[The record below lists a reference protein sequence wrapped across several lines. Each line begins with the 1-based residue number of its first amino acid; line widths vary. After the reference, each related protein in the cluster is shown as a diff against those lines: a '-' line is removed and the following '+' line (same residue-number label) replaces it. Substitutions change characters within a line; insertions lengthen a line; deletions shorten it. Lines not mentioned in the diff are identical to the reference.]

1 MVFLLAYCI
10 SLLCRTKVINQIYSG
25 HSLGRSGHPYTPP
38 PGSVPGDADRST
50 LCPMGSRCPGLNV
63 AFLDA
68 FGSDQGSIKAFN
80 TSSIRQTQICSIDYL
95 DLLYIMHKFNCYICA
110 YLLNN
115 AMSTAFRSVC
125 SSSAYISTI
134 LWTFHAVTTLA
145 FPSLEAP
152 EHPCTCLRSAAL
164 SVVVCPAAVLL
175 ALALSQPFRKLLLQR
190 ISSWHLCRSDY

>member
-38 PGSVPGDADRST
+38 PGSVSGFH
-50 LCPMGSRCPGLNV
+50 CPGLNV

-80 TSSIRQTQICSIDYL
+80 TPSIRQTQICSIDYL
-95 DLLYIMHKFNCYICA
+95 DFLYIMHKFNCYICA
-110 YLLNN
+110 YLLNI

-125 SSSAYISTI
+125 SCSAYISTI
-134 LWTFHAVTTLA
+134 LCTFHSVITPA
-145 FPSLEAP
+145 FPSLESP
-152 EHPCTCLRSAAL
+152 EHSCTCLRSAAL
-164 SVVVCPAAVLL
+164 SAVVCLAAALL
-175 ALALSQPFRKLLLQR
+175 V
-190 ISSWHLCRSDY
+190 

>member
-1 MVFLLAYCI
+1 MG
-10 SLLCRTKVINQIYSG
+10 RSG

-110 YLLNN
+110 YLLN
-115 AMSTAFRSVC
+115 AAIFTFFRSVC
-125 SSSAYISTI
+125 SCSAYISAI
-134 LWTFHAVTTLA
+134 PCTFHAVITPA

-152 EHPCTCLRSAAL
+152 ERPCTCPRSAAL
-164 SVVVCPAAVLL
+164 SVVVCPVVVLL
-175 ALALSQPFRKLLLQR
+175 ELVPFLPFRKLLLQR
-190 ISSWHLCRSDY
+190 ISSWHLCRPDY

>member
-1 MVFLLAYCI
+1 MG
-10 SLLCRTKVINQIYSG
+10 RSG

-38 PGSVPGDADRST
+38 PGSVSGDVDRAT

-80 TSSIRQTQICSIDYL
+80 TSSIRQTQICSIDRF

-110 YLLNN
+110 YLLNT

-125 SSSAYISTI
+125 SPSAHISTI
-134 LWTFHAVTTLA
+134 LCTFHAVITPA
-145 FPSLEAP
+145 FPSP
-152 EHPCTCLRSAAL
+152 EVPERPCTYPQSAAL
-164 SVVVCPAAVLL
+164 S
-175 ALALSQPFRKLLLQR
+175 ALAFRCSLLRSVRLVRSIR
-190 ISSWHLCRSDY
+190 I

>member
-1 MVFLLAYCI
+1 MG
-10 SLLCRTKVINQIYSG
+10 RSG

-38 PGSVPGDADRST
+38 PGSVSGDVDRAT

-95 DLLYIMHKFNCYICA
+95 DFLYIMHKFNCYICA
-110 YLLNN
+110 YLLNV
-115 AMSTAFRSVC
+115 AMSTAFRSIC
-125 SSSAYISTI
+125 SCSAYISMI
-134 LWTFHAVTTLA
+134 LCTFHAVTTSA

-152 EHPCTCLRSAAL
+152 EHPCICPQSAAL
-164 SVVVCPAAVLL
+164 SAVVCPVAVLL
-175 ALALSQPFRKLLLQR
+175 ELVPFLPFRKLLLQR
-190 ISSWHLCRSDY
+190 ISSWHLCRPDY